1 MDDMMHDVM
10 MMDKRKR
17 NKQIYY
23 GSYPGPLHYPSC
35 IDIPTGVQVAVT
47 PATPQLANEYKMYSP
62 RPIKVKYHVVD
73 VHMTPLE
80 E

>member
-1 MDDMMHDVM
+1 MIIPLASIRKYKKVIKINLTTALNSEILLSLMH
-10 MMDKRKR
+10 RYT
-17 NKQIYY
+17 N
-23 GSYPGPLHYPSC
+23 
-35 IDIPTGVQVAVT
+35 GVQVAVT
-47 PATPQLANEYKMYSP
+47 PATPQLANEYKMHSP